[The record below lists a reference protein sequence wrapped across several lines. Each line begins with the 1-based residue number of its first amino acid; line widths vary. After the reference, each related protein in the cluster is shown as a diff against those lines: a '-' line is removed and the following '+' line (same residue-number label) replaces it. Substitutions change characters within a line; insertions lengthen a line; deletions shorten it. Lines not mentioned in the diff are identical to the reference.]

1 MSEQCAL
8 DPVDILLV
16 EDCPEQVRH
25 VRHALRLG
33 KFNNRL
39 HTVGGSIEAMAY
51 LRRQTPYREAPKPSL
66 VLLDLGLPQQ
76 SAIDMLAEMKS
87 NADFRHIPVIGL
99 TDRIVAQDLTEHL
112 SDSVDYCISKPV
124 ELPQF
129 IDAIRSIKIFSLMI
143 VHTSQQE

>member
-25 VRHALRLG
+25 VRHALMLG

-39 HTVGGSIEAMAY
+39 HTVGANIEAMAY
-51 LRRQTPYREAPKPSL
+51 LRRQSPYQDVPEPSL
-66 VLLDLGLPQQ
+66 VLLDLGLPNQ
-76 SAIDMLAEMKS
+76 SAIDMLAEMKT

-99 TDRIVAQDLTEHL
+99 IDRMVVQDLTEHL
-112 SDSVDYCISKPV
+112 SASVDYCISKPV

-143 VHTSQQE
+143 VHATQQE